1 MGKFLTDSWHFYQT
15 PPPHPDPLQVLN
27 TFMIVKNSQVE
38 SAISA
43 VVQSFLVFLFFFSN
57 FWLHKK
63 VIYPPPP
70 TPKNKMK
77 MKTYYICCLLSHS
90 SISELKKR
98 KICYCTFS
106 RFTCKVKFMDNKS
119 SYVWN
124 LKTDGKTLSF
134 FHSYLSSQAET

>member
-27 TFMIVKNSQVE
+27 TFMIVKNSQLE

-43 VVQSFLVFLFFFSN
+43 VVSSFPFFFSN

-70 TPKNKMK
+70 PKQNENEN
-77 MKTYYICCLLSHS
+77 LLCMLFAKSL
-90 SISELKKR
+90 ERKR
-98 KICYCTFS
+98 T
-106 RFTCKVKFMDNKS
+106 
-119 SYVWN
+119 
-124 LKTDGKTLSF
+124 
-134 FHSYLSSQAET
+134 QET